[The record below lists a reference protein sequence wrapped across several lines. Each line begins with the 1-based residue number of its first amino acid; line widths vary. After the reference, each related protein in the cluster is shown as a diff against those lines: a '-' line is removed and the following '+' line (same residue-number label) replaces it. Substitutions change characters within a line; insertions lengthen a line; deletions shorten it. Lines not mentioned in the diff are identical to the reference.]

1 MKSESNEEKIDGS
14 CAVLGLDIVAFS
26 ILPEDD
32 QISAIQNIFR
42 WITESLANHSISNK
56 AYRWSPAGDGGYLT
70 FITAT
75 VCRKA
80 IDVAFTLAE
89 KIKHPDWIP
98 ASGLRIE
105 LRMGLHSGLVKEA
118 EDLGRNTNI
127 WGVGINTT
135 SRILAISGKSQLL
148 VSRQYY
154 ETYVSRQREDDFQFG
169 PPYSRTVKHGAEVE
183 VMNANRHDLAMSE
196 NQASNQRWQSIAGLW
211 KKTIQN
217 YTHLIHDAM
226 RSGDPIAAMAS
237 AKFLIDL
244 KTSGPVKELCQ
255 MIGRTETRPAADY
268 PSQTHILF
276 GQMPPDLLFKV
287 IEHSEP
293 RLFHEGE
300 IICEE
305 GDPAKSCFFPV
316 SGTLVVDVHGQN
328 EPIAIQ
334 KGQMTG
340 EFSLWIPNISRTG
353 RVRAL
358 DDGMFL
364 EIHIDRFRTYLD
376 KNPDVASVI
385 YEIIRRRILE
395 NALTSKLLFPGLA
408 TDLKTDLAKFPASTV
423 KHSRGETLDL
433 TDSAYAIFSGRVSID
448 PPDGSPM
455 FIGSSGQFRADGI
468 VGIVSEIGAPDG
480 TQARAEEETV
490 CVRVPHE
497 FLREAQRRSDALT
510 NTWNAI
516 CGQRLGM
523 IRRVLRETG
532 KSGGGAPSGGGSI
545 SVAS

>member
-1 MKSESNEEKIDGS
+1 MKSESDEKKIDGS
-14 CAVLGLDIVAFS
+14 CAVLGLDVVAFS
-26 ILPEDD
+26 ILPEAD
-32 QISAIQNIFR
+32 QIASIQNVYR
-42 WITESLANHSISNK
+42 WITESLANHSITEET
-56 AYRWSPAGDGGYLT
+56 YRWSPAGDGGFLT
-70 FITAT
+70 FNTAPA
-75 VCRKA
+75 CRKA
-80 IDVAFTLAE
+80 IDVAFTLAD
-89 KIKHPDWIP
+89 KVKHPDWTP
-98 ASGLRIE
+98 ESGKRISV
-105 LRMGLHSGLVKEA
+105 RMGLHSGLVKEA
-118 EDLGRNTNI
+118 EDLGQNTNI

-154 ETYVSRQREDDFQFG
+154 ETYIAEQREEDFEFG
-169 PPYSRTVKHGAEVE
+169 SPYSRTVKHGAEVE
-183 VMNANRHDLAMSE
+183 IMNANRHDLALSADE
-196 NQASNQRWQSIAGLW
+196 ASNQRWQSIAGLW
-211 KKTIQN
+211 RKTIQN

-237 AKFLIDL
+237 AKFLLDL
-244 KTSGPVKELCQ
+244 KTQQPVKELCQ
-255 MIGRTETRPAADY
+255 MIGRTDTRPTAEY
-268 PSQTHILF
+268 PAQTHILF

-293 RLFHEGE
+293 RLFTKGE
-300 IICEE
+300 IIYEE

-364 EIHIDRFRTYLD
+364 EIHIDRFRAYLE
-376 KNPDVASVI
+376 KNPEVMDVI
-385 YEIIRRRILE
+385 YEIIRQRILE
-395 NALTSKLLFPGLA
+395 NALTSKLLFPELA
-408 TDLKTDLAKFPASTV
+408 TDLKNDLAKLPVVTV
-423 KHSRGETLDL
+423 KHRPGETLDL
-433 TDSAYAIFSGRVSID
+433 TDSAYAIFSGKVSIE
-448 PPDGSPM
+448 PPDGSRM
-455 FIGSSGQFRADGI
+455 IIGSSGQFRADGI
-468 VGIVSEIGAPDG
+468 VGIVSEIGTPDG
-480 TQARAEEETV
+480 TQAKAEEETV

-497 FLREAQRRSDALT
+497 FLREAQSRSDALT

-523 IRRVLRETG
+523 IRRAQREKG
-532 KSGGGAPSGGGSI
+532 QASGAPSKEGGSI
-545 SVAS
+545 SIGS

>member
-1 MKSESNEEKIDGS
+1 MKSKSDEKKIDGS
-14 CAVLGLDIVAFS
+14 CAVLGLDLVAFS

-32 QISAIQNIFR
+32 QIAAIQNIYR
-42 WITESLANHSISNK
+42 WITESLANHSIPDD

-70 FITAT
+70 FNTAP

-89 KIKHPDWIP
+89 KIKHPDWRP
-98 ASGLRIE
+98 ASGKGVE
-105 LRMGLHSGLVKEA
+105 LRMGLHSGLVMEA
-118 EDLGRNTNI
+118 DDLGRNTNI

-148 VSRQYY
+148 ASRQYY
-154 ETYVSRQREDDFQFG
+154 ETYIAGQREEDFQFG
-169 PPYSRTVKHGAEVE
+169 EPYSRTVKHGAEVE
-183 VMNANRHDLAMSE
+183 VMNANRHDLALSAD
-196 NQASNQRWQSIAGLW
+196 QASNQRWQSIAGLW
-211 KKTIQN
+211 RKTIQN

-244 KTSGPVKELCQ
+244 KTPGPVKELCQ
-255 MIGRTETRPAADY
+255 MIGRSDTRPAADY
-268 PSQTHILF
+268 PAQPHILF

-305 GDPAKSCFFPV
+305 GDPAQSCFFPV
-316 SGTLVVDVHGQN
+316 SGTLVVDLHGQN
-328 EPIAIQ
+328 EPIAIL

-353 RVRAL
+353 RVRAI

-364 EIHIDRFRTYLD
+364 EIHIERFRTYLE
-376 KNPDVASVI
+376 KNPDVANVI

-408 TDLKTDLAKFPASTV
+408 TDLKADLARIPASTV
-423 KHSRGETLDL
+423 KHNPGETLDL
-433 TDSAYAIFSGRVSID
+433 TDSAYAIFSGKVSID
-448 PPDGSPM
+448 PPDGSRM
-455 FIGSSGQFRADGI
+455 IVASSGQFRTDGI

-480 TQARAEEETV
+480 ARARAEEETV
-490 CVRVPHE
+490 CVRVPHD
-497 FLREAQRRSDALT
+497 FLLEAQRRSDALT

-523 IRRVLRETG
+523 IRRALRETG
-532 KSGGGAPSGGGSI
+532 KPAGTAPSEGDSV